1 MPVFIFPRAEAVGSL
16 QQYVSETLT
25 YIDAVHNFCGGK
37 TAGRWGGDQGLST
50 LLGKDFPKLEK
61 DVQQKTLA
69 AVLKTTQEEL
79 KELTNFLD
87 AVEKLAVTSLQV
99 ITGGGEVVQLSLGI
113 SLESVKDVISAA
125 WLVCPFL
132 LQFKRDAEV
141 FFQPSLHNLAIFE
154 AELNTYIDTMGII
167 CRCMKQRCAGNL
179 FNNDL

>member
-1 MPVFIFPRAEAVGSL
+1 MFIFPRAEAVGSL

-25 YIDAVHNFCGGK
+25 YIDAVHNFCGEK
-37 TAGRWGGDQGLST
+37 TARHWRLERDKELST
-50 LLGKDFPKLEK
+50 LKNIPKLEK

-69 AVLKTTQEEL
+69 TVLKTIREGV

-99 ITGGGEVVQLSLGI
+99 FTGGGEVVQLSLGI
-113 SLESVKDVISAA
+113 SLGSVRDIISAA

-141 FFQPSLHNLAIFE
+141 FFQPSIHNLAVFE
-154 AELNTYIDTMGII
+154 AELNTYIVTMEII
-167 CRCMKQRCAGNL
+167 CRSMKQRCAGDL